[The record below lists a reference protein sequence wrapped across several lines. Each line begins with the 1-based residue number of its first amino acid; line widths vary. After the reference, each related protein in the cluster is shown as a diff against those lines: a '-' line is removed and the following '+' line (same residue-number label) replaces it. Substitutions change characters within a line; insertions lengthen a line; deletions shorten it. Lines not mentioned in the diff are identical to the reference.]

1 MSTELKREIMNELC
15 ETIKSF
21 ASEHHLSD
29 WERGQLDGLQWAKQ
43 IVKEIK
49 TSPAN
54 RRNADEAN

>member
-1 MSTELKREIMNELC
+1 MNELC
-15 ETIKSF
+15 EAIKSF